1 MYNVFQMTRT
11 GRESMVAEEAEC
23 TFGTIED
30 AIRATLADWLDN
42 PGMFLIY
49 CEKLLVASITPTV
62 VGCTIV
68 YNTGLVAPVCYFSRV
83 GDVVCWNRAGRPER
97 ASS

>member
-11 GRESMVAEEAEC
+11 GREAMTAEMTE
-23 TFGTIED
+23 TSFGTIED
-30 AIRATLADWLDN
+30 SVRAVLSDWLDN

-49 CEKLLVASITPTV
+49 CDSLLVASITPTDN
-62 VGCTIV
+62 GCTVV

-83 GDVVCWNRAGRPER
+83 SGVVCWNRAGRPER